1 MTDLVP
7 LECQQHGLPLRPD
20 RAAGR
25 YGCDSGCCY
34 PITGGVAR
42 FVSEDGYA
50 SAFGW
55 QWNAFPN
62 VQLDSYTG
70 LSISRERL
78 TRLFGGSLDALK
90 GKVVL
95 EPGCGAGRFTELM
108 LAAGAKVF
116 ACDLSE
122 AVEANHQN
130 CRGYRDYFVCQA
142 DLLRLPV
149 APAQFEVVVCIGV
162 VQHTP
167 DPEQTMTVLC
177 SHVKPGGMLVIDH
190 YTHGY
195 PATLSRRV
203 LRSMLL
209 HTSPRFSLR
218 ACRLLVAL
226 LWPAHRF
233 LWRWRGV
240 RGFTGL
246 RRLFL
251 KLSPLVDY
259 HESYPQLGP
268 KLLRTWALLDTHDTV
283 TDVYKHLRSAQE
295 IKTCLQACGMV
306 DIEVAYAGNG
316 IEARARKPQTPESGS
331 SS

>member
-1 MTDLVP
+1 MSPTGAEDRYECEKGCSYP
-7 LECQQHGLPLRPD
+7 L
-20 RAAGR
+20 
-25 YGCDSGCCY
+25 
-34 PITGGVAR
+34 IGGVPR
-42 FVSEDGYA
+42 FVPESSY
-50 SAFGW
+50 SNAFGW
-55 QWNAFPN
+55 QWNAFPE

-70 LSISRERL
+70 LSISRDRL
-78 TRLFGGSLDALK
+78 TRLFGGSLDILS
-90 GKVVL
+90 GKLVL
-95 EPGCGAGRFTELM
+95 EAGCGAGRFTELM
-108 LAAGAKVF
+108 LAAGATVF

-122 AVEANHQN
+122 AVEANFQN
-130 CRGYRDYFVCQA
+130 CRGYRDYYVCQA
-142 DLLRLPV
+142 DLLRLPL
-149 APAQFEVVVCIGV
+149 ALAQFDVVVCIGV

-177 SHVKPGGMLVIDH
+177 SHVKPGGMLAMDH
-190 YTHGY
+190 YTYGY

-203 LRSMLL
+203 LRSVLL
-209 HTSPRFSLR
+209 RTSPKVSLR

-246 RRLFL
+246 RRSFL

-268 KLLRTWALLDTHDTV
+268 KLLRTWALLDTHDTM
-283 TDVYKHLRSAQE
+283 TDVHKHLRSAEE
-295 IKTCLQACGMV
+295 IRSCLRACGMV
-306 DIEVAYAGNG
+306 EIEVASAGNG

>member
-1 MTDLVP
+1 LSLPGAEDRFECEKGCSYP
-7 LECQQHGLPLRPD
+7 L
-20 RAAGR
+20 
-25 YGCDSGCCY
+25 
-34 PITGGVAR
+34 IGGVPR
-42 FVSEDGYA
+42 FAPESSYSG
-50 SAFGW
+50 AFGW
-55 QWNAFPN
+55 QWNAFPE

-70 LSISRERL
+70 LSISGERL
-78 TRLFGGSLDALK
+78 TRLLGASLDTLR
-90 GKVVL
+90 GKLVL
-95 EPGCGAGRFTELM
+95 EAGCGAGRFTEIM
-108 LAAGAKVF
+108 LAAGATVF

-122 AVEANHQN
+122 AVEANYQN

-142 DLLRLPV
+142 DLLRLPL
-149 APAQFEVVVCIGV
+149 APAQFDVVVCIGV

-167 DPEQTMTVLC
+167 DPEQTMTVLS
-177 SHVKPGGMLVIDH
+177 SHVKPGGMLVMDH

-195 PATLSRRV
+195 PSTVSRRA
-203 LRSMLL
+203 LRSILL
-209 HTSPRFSLR
+209 HTSPRLSMR

-226 LWPAHRF
+226 LWPVHRL
-233 LWRWRGV
+233 LWQCRGV
-240 RGFTGL
+240 RGFTRL

-259 HESYPQLGP
+259 HEAYPQLGP

-295 IKTCLQACGMV
+295 IRTCLQACGMV

-316 IEARARKPQTPESGS
+316 VEARAQKPRFPGSGS